1 MKTVKILVSGRVQ
14 GVFFRVYT
22 QKYARELIGVS
33 GIVRNLR
40 DGRVEIIA
48 EGDESELQK
57 LVEWSKKGGSPGSVI
72 RSTEVMWKE
81 KSSREYTDFQIGY
94 GY

>member
-1 MKTVKILVSGRVQ
+1 MKTIRILVSGRVQ

-22 QKYARELIGVS
+22 QKFARELNGVS
-33 GIVRNLR
+33 GVVRNLR

-57 LVEWSKKGGSPGSVI
+57 LIEWSKNKGSPGSIVH
-72 RSTEVMWKE
+72 STDIVWKNV
-81 KSSREYTDFQIGY
+81 SHRQYTDFQIGY
-94 GY
+94 

>member
-1 MKTVKILVSGRVQ
+1 MKTIRILVSGRVQ

-22 QKYARELIGVS
+22 QKFVRELNGVS
-33 GIVRNLR
+33 GVVRNLR

-57 LVEWSKKGGSPGSVI
+57 LIEWSKNKGSPGSII
-72 RSTEVMWKE
+72 RSTEVVWKE
-81 KSSREYTDFQIGY
+81 NYDRQFTDFQIKHE
-94 GY
+94 